1 MPDRPDVPPMEGWR
15 EAAGG
20 KPGGSGGTA
29 QQQQHPQRLVHLL
42 NLAYDLT
49 PADVVNVVISEMG
62 AVPPTSVAVILR
74 ESVRDAAVL

>member
-1 MPDRPDVPPMEGWR
+1 MEGWR